1 MSHANHPYA
10 PFFRN
15 GRLHLPAETINHL
28 LEQGLSAE
36 IGAQLMQGIWLDNG
50 PVLSAVQQ
58 AVIRLLEHTPV
69 DHPLY
74 QALTSDE
81 AQFMLDLKDA
91 STQ

>member
-1 MSHANHPYA
+1 MTSNIRQFA
-10 PFFRN
+10 PFFQN
-15 GRLHLPAETINHL
+15 GKLHLPAETINHL
-28 LEQGLSAE
+28 IGQGLPAAV
-36 IGAQLMQGIWLDNG
+36 GAQLMQGIWLDNS
-50 PVLSAVQQ
+50 PALEAVQQ
-58 AVIRLLEHTPV
+58 AVIRLLEHTPN

>member
-1 MSHANHPYA
+1 
-10 PFFRN
+10 
-15 GRLHLPAETINHL
+15 
-28 LEQGLSAE
+28 
-36 IGAQLMQGIWLDNG
+36 MQGIWLDNG